1 MEGSKFITSENGWLT
16 SDIFLD
22 FFKHHFLTNVTEGP
36 AILLY
41 DGHATHIT
49 AGIIKIARESN
60 LHLSVLPPHS
70 SHMFQPL
77 DVAVFSPFKQQLNS
91 EIHKYSHSHQNTV
104 IARQQLPPLISTAY
118 QNSLTVTSIMSG
130 FRNTGIFTFDP
141 EAVKIKP
148 PTLELPAT
156 KTTKHQAP
164 VSPEIKIFLSGILH
178 QNF

>member
-22 FFKHHFLTNVTEGP
+22 FFKHHFLTNVTERP

-77 DVAVFSPFKQQLNS
+77 DVAVFSPFKQQLN
-91 EIHKYSHSHQNTV
+91 
-104 IARQQLPPLISTAY
+104 
-118 QNSLTVTSIMSG
+118 
-130 FRNTGIFTFDP
+130 
-141 EAVKIKP
+141 
-148 PTLELPAT
+148 
-156 KTTKHQAP
+156 
-164 VSPEIKIFLSGILH
+164 
-178 QNF
+178 